1 MRLRTI
7 AADGALPD
15 SADGRLQRFLD
26 YWRSKCQA
34 DRLPHRRDI
43 DPTEIIP
50 LLAAIFLMDVEAGD
64 FRFRLVGQD
73 IVTRYGALKGRKL
86 GELMAGDELAET
98 IAEHRH
104 CVQARLPVYAENTMK
119 SAGAGDWLL
128 YQRLLTPLAGDD
140 GAAVATLAGVM
151 VFRDYRDEARAG

>member
-1 MRLRTI
+1 MAGMRLRSI

-73 IVTRYGALKGRKL
+73 IVTRYGALKGRQL
-86 GELMAGDELAET
+86 GELMRSEEHTSELQSLM
-98 IAEHRH
+98 RNS
-104 CVQARLPVYAENTMK
+104 YAVFCLKKTQQHITKKIKRQPHNT
-119 SAGAGDWLL
+119 SNNNH
-128 YQRLLTPLAGDD
+128 
-140 GAAVATLAGVM
+140 
-151 VFRDYRDEARAG
+151 

>member
-1 MRLRTI
+1 MAGMRLRSI

-73 IVTRYGALKGRKL
+73 IVTRYGALTGRQL
-86 GELMAGDELAET
+86 GGMPAGNALA
-98 IAEHRH
+98 
-104 CVQARLPVYAENTMK
+104 
-119 SAGAGDWLL
+119 D
-128 YQRLLTPLAGDD
+128 
-140 GAAVATLAGVM
+140 TLAQHRLCGQPP
-151 VFRDYRDEARAG
+151 RRGE